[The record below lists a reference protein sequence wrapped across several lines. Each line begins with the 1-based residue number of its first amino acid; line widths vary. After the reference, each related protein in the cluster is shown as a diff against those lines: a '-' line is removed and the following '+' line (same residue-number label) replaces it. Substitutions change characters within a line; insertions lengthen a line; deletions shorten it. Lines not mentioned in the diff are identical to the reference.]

1 MSNKVYMLYMSNNE
15 DPKLLSQHSPSKRI
29 YVVLVMPRSL
39 AKCLC
44 FTFGSALV
52 NISVR
57 LSSVAQ
63 YCTKTL
69 LEAMCSWMK
78 WWQMS
83 ICFDR
88 AWNCEF
94 SVNFIVAWLSTLM
107 IVDPLGDIP
116 SSVSNSQIQRHL
128 WVVLL
133 STMYSAS
140 IVDSAT
146 VGCFFE
152 YQEIAPSPNMMA

>member
-1 MSNKVYMLYMSNNE
+1 MYYKCPMVKIQSCYLR
-15 DPKLLSQHSPSKRI
+15 LSQHSPSTRI

-39 AKCLC
+39 AKCSC
-44 FTFGSALV
+44 FAFGSALV
-52 NISVR
+52 KISAR
-57 LSSVAQ
+57 LFSVAQ
-63 YCTKTL
+63 YCTETS
-69 LEAMCSWMK
+69 LEAMCSRMK
-78 WWQMS
+78 WWWIS

-94 SVNFIVAWLSTLM
+94 SVNFIAAWLSTLM
-107 IVDPLGDIP
+107 RVDPLGGIP
-116 SSVSNSQIQRHL
+116 SSVSNSQIQRHS

-140 IVDSAT
+140 IVDNAT

-152 YQEIAPSPNMMA
+152 YQEMAPPPNMIV